1 MKGRNLYKWLW
12 VALGALAV
20 GVPPL
25 LYPSVFF
32 IHLLERLAFLYIVIA
47 GLNLLVGYSG
57 QLSLGHAGFYALGAY
72 GAALSAGRL
81 GLPFPLALLF
91 GAFLACG
98 AGALVALLS
107 LRARGPYLAM
117 VTIAFGA
124 VVEIAANRWTSL
136 TGGPAGLRVDRP
148 AWMEAGA
155 SYFYLAGALAL
166 VVTLLLA
173 NLVSSRYG
181 RTLRAMGQSE
191 VAAAVLGVDVRRWK
205 MLVFGISAFLA
216 GLGGTL
222 LAFQSTFLNSDGF
235 QFSVSVTFL
244 IGVIAGGAGTLAGPL
259 VGTVVVALLP
269 QLFERLYDY
278 HLMIFGAILLLTLLL
293 MPQGIVGGAA
303 AALRRIA
310 RAGGLGAGRAAS
322 RPAEAAGTG
331 VVPRAAGTEVEAPVA
346 GAAGTGAE
354 APAAGAAGTGAEA
367 RAAGAAASPADIPT
381 WLVTDH
387 APGEVLLEARNL
399 RMHFAG
405 LVAVDGV
412 DLTVRARTVH
422 GLIGPNGSGKST
434 LVNMLSG
441 VYTPSGGTILWQGQR
456 VDGLPAHRMA
466 QLGLTRTFQ
475 NLQLFPELTV
485 LENVLV
491 GFHRDCRRGF
501 LHALLATPGMAREEA
516 EHRRRA
522 MELLALVGLAG
533 AADLPAGSLPYGQ
546 QRLVEI
552 ARALALRPSL
562 LVLDEP
568 AAGCGPGEIEEIS
581 AVVGRLR
588 AAGLAILVV
597 EHHMEMIMGLC
608 DEVTVLD
615 FGQKIAE
622 GSPGAIQRDPRVI
635 EAYLGGE
642 EVAALVGGVGS

>member
-1 MKGRNLYKWLW
+1 MKRLDVRKWLL
-12 VALGALAV
+12 VAV
-20 GVPPL
+20 GTGVIYL
-25 LYPSVFF
+25 LPWLQPTVFF
-32 IHLLERLAFLYIVIA
+32 IHLLERFAFLYIVIA

-91 GAFLACG
+91 GACLAAA
-98 AGALVALLS
+98 AGAVVALLS

-124 VVEIAANRWTSL
+124 VVEIAANRWTGL
-136 TGGPAGLRVDRP
+136 TGGPAGLQVVRP
-148 AWMEAGA
+148 AWAEQGA
-155 SYFYLAGALAL
+155 AYYYLAGFLAL
-166 VVTLLLA
+166 VATLLLA
-173 NLVSSRYG
+173 NLVGSRFG

-216 GLGGTL
+216 GVGGGL
-222 LAFQSTFLNSDGF
+222 LAFQSTFLNSDGI
-235 QFSVSVTFL
+235 QFSVSVNFL

-259 VGTVVVALLP
+259 VGTVIVALLP

-278 HLMIFGAILLLTLLL
+278 HLMIFGSILLLTLLL
-293 MPQGIVGGAA
+293 MPQGIVGGVG
-303 AALRRIA
+303 ALLGRLKSRRGGA
-310 RAGGLGAGRAAS
+310 VVPGSQAGGGRS
-322 RPAEAAGTG
+322 
-331 VVPRAAGTEVEAPVA
+331 
-346 GAAGTGAE
+346 GAA
-354 APAAGAAGTGAEA
+354 
-367 RAAGAAASPADIPT
+367 IPS
-381 WLVTDH
+381 WLVPEH
-387 APGEVLLEARNL
+387 VPGEVLLEATGL
-399 RMHFAG
+399 RMQFAG
-405 LVAVDGV
+405 LTAVDGV

-434 LVNMLSG
+434 MVNLLSG
-441 VYTPSGGTILWQGQR
+441 VYTPTGGSIRWLGRPVTS
-456 VDGLPAHRMA
+456 LPAHRMA
-466 QLGLTRTFQ
+466 QLGVTRTFQ
-475 NLQLFPELTV
+475 NLQLFPDLTV
-485 LENVLV
+485 LENVMV
-491 GFHRDCRRGF
+491 GFHRHCRRGF
-501 LHALLATPGMAREEA
+501 LHSLFATAAQAREEA
-516 EHRRRA
+516 ENRQRA
-522 MELLALVGLAG
+522 LELLALVGLAG
-533 AADLPAGSLPYGQ
+533 SADVPAGSLPYGK

-568 AAGCGPGEIEEIS
+568 AAGCGPGEIEEIIG
-581 AVVGRLR
+581 VVSRLR
-588 AAGLAILVV
+588 SAGLAILVV

-622 GSPGAIQRDPRVI
+622 GSPAAIQRHPRVV

-642 EVAALVGGVGS
+642 EVAALVGGFGA